1 MQARWAL
8 GSAVALTLGA
18 LLMIWPP
25 QAKAQAADADLQAI
39 NALTHLPETLD
50 LIRQEGIQ
58 QGKDLGADLFG
69 DSEDPNWL
77 SALDRVYDTGQ
88 MTGLYNAALRQVL
101 AQDPSLSNNIR
112 PFLDSDLGQ
121 RVITLELEARRTTM
135 DKVAMQAAREVF
147 VELEK
152 TDKFRRAQIERLVV
166 AGDLIEAN
174 VMAGL
179 NGNLTFYKAMAAA
192 GTPGTPK
199 DEAELLGQ
207 VWSQEAD
214 IRASV
219 EQFLYPIMALAYAP
233 LNEDELQSYVDFSE
247 SPAGT
252 RFNDALSKAFDPLM
266 IELSRKLGTEA
277 GKLLSGQML

>member
-58 QGKDLGADLFG
+58 QGKDLGSDLFG

-179 NGNLTFYKAMAAA
+179 NGNLTFYKAMAAV
-192 GTPGTPK
+192 GTPGTPN
-199 DEAELLGQ
+199 DEAELLAQ

-219 EQFLYPIMALAYAP
+219 EEFLYPIMALAYAP

>member
-58 QGKDLGADLFG
+58 QGKDLGSDLFG

-179 NGNLTFYKAMAAA
+179 NGNLTFYKAMAAV

-199 DEAELLGQ
+199 DEAELLAQ

-219 EQFLYPIMALAYAP
+219 EEFLYPIMALAYAP

>member
-179 NGNLTFYKAMAAA
+179 NGNLTFYKAMAAV
-192 GTPGTPK
+192 GTPGTPN
-199 DEAELLGQ
+199 DEAELLAQ

-219 EQFLYPIMALAYAP
+219 EEFLYPIMALAYAP